1 MSRVTHPCVP
11 FQKPL
16 FLTSFHA
23 PSRIQESLVFDDL
36 MFQDF
41 NLLYFEI
48 EIPEPARDP
57 TLTADLLNAC
67 QLPRLRK
74 SISPLG
80 LFAEHGSVALGNSK
94 PGCICE
100 TEHCVHFPYLL
111 LVSGEKVTLT
121 CTLINKYQDG
131 EMPTLLL
138 RVAPGVSL
146 SFLKIHFQIPALQNN
161 SSCSQDE
168 RVPIPSTECV
178 FVDCALHC
186 LGF

>member
-1 MSRVTHPCVP
+1 M
-11 FQKPL
+11 
-16 FLTSFHA
+16 
-23 PSRIQESLVFDDL
+23 FDDL
-36 MFQDF
+36 VFQDF

-74 SISPLG
+74 SISPLC
-80 LFAEHGSVALGNSK
+80 LFAEHRSVALGNSR
-94 PGCICE
+94 PGCVCE
-100 TEHCVHFPYLL
+100 TEHCVHFPCLL
-111 LVSGEKVTLT
+111 LVSGEKMTLT

-161 SSCSQDE
+161 SSCSQDG
-168 RVPIPSTECV
+168 RVPIPSIGCV
-178 FVDCALHC
+178 FVAFVLHC

>member
-1 MSRVTHPCVP
+1 M
-11 FQKPL
+11 
-16 FLTSFHA
+16 
-23 PSRIQESLVFDDL
+23 FDDL
-36 MFQDF
+36 VFQDF

-67 QLPRLRK
+67 QLPQLRK
-74 SISPLG
+74 SISPLC
-80 LFAEHGSVALGNSK
+80 LFAEHGSVALGNSE

-100 TEHCVHFPYLL
+100 TEHCVHSACLL
-111 LVSGEKVTLT
+111 LVSGEKMTLT

-168 RVPIPSTECV
+168 RVAIPPIGCV
-178 FVDCALHC
+178 LVAGALLC

>member
-1 MSRVTHPCVP
+1 M
-11 FQKPL
+11 
-16 FLTSFHA
+16 
-23 PSRIQESLVFDDL
+23 FDDL
-36 MFQDF
+36 VFQDF

-74 SISPLG
+74 SISPLC
-80 LFAEHGSVALGNSK
+80 LFAERGSVALGNSE

-100 TEHCVHFPYLL
+100 TEHCVHSACLL
-111 LVSGEKVTLT
+111 LVSGEKMTLT

-168 RVPIPSTECV
+168 RVAIPPIGCV
-178 FVDCALHC
+178 LVAGALLC

>member
-1 MSRVTHPCVP
+1 M
-11 FQKPL
+11 
-16 FLTSFHA
+16 
-23 PSRIQESLVFDDL
+23 FDDL
-36 MFQDF
+36 VFQDF
-41 NLLYFEI
+41 NLLDFEI

-74 SISPLG
+74 SISPLR
-80 LFAEHGSVALGNSK
+80 LFAERRSVALGNSE

-100 TEHCVHFPYLL
+100 TEHCVHSACLL
-111 LVSGEKVTLT
+111 LVSGEKMTLT

-161 SSCSQDE
+161 PSCSQDE
-168 RVPIPSTECV
+168 RVAIPPIGCV
-178 FVDCALHC
+178 LVAGALLC

>member
-1 MSRVTHPCVP
+1 M
-11 FQKPL
+11 
-16 FLTSFHA
+16 
-23 PSRIQESLVFDDL
+23 FDDL
-36 MFQDF
+36 VFQDF

-74 SISPLG
+74 SISPLC
-80 LFAEHGSVALGNSK
+80 LFAEHGSVALGNSE

-100 TEHCVHFPYLL
+100 TEHCVHSACLL
-111 LVSGEKVTLT
+111 LVSGEKMTLT

-168 RVPIPSTECV
+168 RVAVPPIGCV
-178 FVDCALHC
+178 LVAGALLC

>member
-1 MSRVTHPCVP
+1 M
-11 FQKPL
+11 
-16 FLTSFHA
+16 
-23 PSRIQESLVFDDL
+23 FDDL
-36 MFQDF
+36 VFQDF

-74 SISPLG
+74 SISPLC
-80 LFAEHGSVALGNSK
+80 LFAERGSVALGNSE

-100 TEHCVHFPYLL
+100 TEHCVHSACLL
-111 LVSGEKVTLT
+111 LVSGEKMTLT

-168 RVPIPSTECV
+168 RVAVPPIGCV
-178 FVDCALHC
+178 LVAGALLC